1 LTLTYPVARHELG
14 NGLRVVASEDHAV
27 PTATVHVHYDVGSR
41 HEAPGRTGLAH
52 LFEHMFFE
60 GSARVAPGEHAL
72 LMQSCGAV
80 FNGGTATDL
89 TVYFEHLPAGA
100 LDLALWL
107 EADRMATHGDG
118 LTQDLLDAQRAVI
131 TQEKHQRCDNV
142 PYGNIGERMLNLVYP
157 SGHPYHHPVI
167 GSLADLD
174 NATLEEVAQF
184 FRTWYVPGNAILAV
198 TGDITPEQVFTAA
211 EEYFGAVPAGAA
223 PPGVPAWVLEPA
235 GGQSR
240 DDAAEPV
247 PVPLVAVGFR
257 LPPNSATDPEI
268 LACDLA
274 LRVTAGGTPSRAHER
289 LVRELR
295 AAQQVQALTD
305 PRLGGNSL
313 GTITVPAMPGADAGA
328 IEKELAGLL
337 DALAAGGP
345 SEEELARAQAA
356 ATRELLATV
365 SGSQGRAAVL
375 AYSAAAFGDPE
386 LINTAPDRIAA
397 ITPDQVRQA
406 AARWLRPD
414 CAAIVTTR
422 PAPPG
427 SGPSPKE

>member
-1 LTLTYPVARHELG
+1 LTLTYPVARHQLG
-14 NGLRVVASEDHAV
+14 NGLRVVASEDHTAPAV
-27 PTATVHVHYDVGSR
+27 TVHVHYDVGSR

-52 LFEHMFFE
+52 LSEHLMFE
-60 GSARVAPGEHAL
+60 GSARVAPGEHAR

-118 LTQDLLDAQRAVI
+118 LTQQLLDAQRAVI

-142 PYGNIGERMLNLVYP
+142 PYGNIGERLLNLVYP

-167 GSLADLD
+167 GSMADLD
-174 NATLEEVAQF
+174 DATLDEVAQF
-184 FRTWYVPGNAILAV
+184 FRTWYLPGNAVLAV
-198 TGDITPEQVFTAA
+198 TGDITPEQVFTLA
-211 EEYFGAVPAGAA
+211 EEHFGAIPAGAE
-223 PPGVPAWVLEPA
+223 PPDVPAWVLDPA
-235 GGQSR
+235 AGQSR
-240 DDAAEPV
+240 DDSAAAV
-247 PVPLVAVGFR
+247 PVPMIALGFR
-257 LPPNSATDPEI
+257 LPPDSATDPEI

-274 LRVTAGGTPSRAHER
+274 LRVTAGGTASRAHER
-289 LVRELR
+289 LVRELQ

-305 PRLGGNSL
+305 PRIGGNSL
-313 GTITVPAMPGADAGA
+313 GTITVPAMPGADARA

-337 DALAAGGP
+337 DALAASGP
-345 SEEELARAQAA
+345 REEELACAQAA
-356 ATRELLATV
+356 AHRELLATV
-365 SGSQGRAAVL
+365 SGSHGRAFNL
-375 AYSAAAFGDPE
+375 AMFTAAFGDPE

-397 ITPDQVRQA
+397 ITPGQVRQA

-422 PAPPG
+422 PALPG
-427 SGPSPKE
+427 SGPSTKE

>member
-1 LTLTYPVARHELG
+1 
-14 NGLRVVASEDHAV
+14 
-27 PTATVHVHYDVGSR
+27 
-41 HEAPGRTGLAH
+41 
-52 LFEHMFFE
+52 
-60 GSARVAPGEHAL
+60 
-72 LMQSCGAV
+72 
-80 FNGGTATDL
+80 
-89 TVYFEHLPAGA
+89 
-100 LDLALWL
+100 
-107 EADRMATHGDG
+107 
-118 LTQDLLDAQRAVI
+118 
-131 TQEKHQRCDNV
+131 
-142 PYGNIGERMLNLVYP
+142 
-157 SGHPYHHPVI
+157 VI

-184 FRTWYVPGNAILAV
+184 FRTWYVPGNAVLAV

-211 EEYFGAVPAGAA
+211 EEYFGAVPAGAER
-223 PPGVPAWVLEPA
+223 PDVPAWVLEPA

-240 DDAAEPV
+240 DDFAEPV
-247 PVPLVAVGFR
+247 PVAMTVLGFR

-274 LRVTAGGTPSRAHER
+274 LRVVAGGTPSRAHER

-305 PRLGGNSL
+305 PRIGGNSL

-328 IEKELAGLL
+328 IEKELLDLL
-337 DALAAGGP
+337 DALAAIGP

-356 ATRELLATV
+356 AGRELLATV
-365 SGSQGRAAVL
+365 SGSQGRAFTL
-375 AYSAAAFGDPE
+375 AYSAVAFGDPE

-414 CAAIVTTR
+414 FAAIVATR
-422 PAPPG
+422 PALPG
-427 SGPSPKE
+427 SGLSAKE